1 MIPGMGGMNPRQMQR
16 LMQQMG
22 IKSEEIESTRV
33 IIEKEGE
40 RLVIDKPQVTLIEM
54 QGQKSYQII
63 GEARAESLV
72 GGDDVKLVA
81 EQAGVSEAEAKK
93 ALEEA
98 KGDIAEA
105 IMKLKK

>member
-16 LMQQMG
+16 MMQQMG
-22 IKSEEIESTRV
+22 IKNEEIKASRV
-33 IIEKEGE
+33 IIEQEGE
-40 RLVIDKPQVTLIEM
+40 RIIIESPNVTLIEM
-54 QGQKSYQII
+54 QGQKSYQIT
-63 GEARAESLV
+63 GNARTESLV
-72 GGDDVKLVA
+72 STDDIKMVA
-81 EQAGVSEAEAKK
+81 EQADVSESEAKK